1 VRLILWFLLKRFV
14 PRLNIDI
21 IDPREYVKERLIS
34 HVLSFI
40 RPSNWLF
47 LTLIFLFG
55 AVFCVEILYFVGEMI
70 YNMFVI
76 ISSHMNSTYAT
87 MHTVNLTS
95 EAAFLWFFSL
105 VFTFLSIFIHLL
117 GIVQHA
123 VQPFV
128 RFRRFDFPSISW
140 LLFAVSIVLHIGAYV
155 IP

>member
-14 PRLNIDI
+14 PRLNIDV

-47 LTLIFLFG
+47 LTLMVLFG
-55 AVFCVEILYFVGEMI
+55 AVFCVEIIYFVGGMI

-76 ISSHMNSTYAT
+76 ISSHIDSPHAT
-87 MHTVNLTS
+87 IHTINLTP
-95 EAAFLWFFSL
+95 EAVFLWFCSL
-105 VFTFLSIFIHLL
+105 VFAFIAILSHLL

-128 RFRRFDFPSISW
+128 RLRRVDFPSCCTS
-140 LLFAVSIVLHIGAYV
+140 VLT
-155 IP
+155 PSNKTS